1 MSEIFYFAFFNGYPM
16 ATHPEPLRCKGFR
29 VFCFVIL
36 QKWLPNWLPSV
47 IFPPF
52 NSLYSNGLR
61 NLMRK
66 T

>member
-29 VFCFVIL
+29 VFYFAFL

-47 IFPPF
+47 IFL
-52 NSLYSNGLR
+52 SLNLLCSKGLR
-61 NLMRK
+61 NLVRK
-66 T
+66 K